1 MIPNEPGDTE
11 TNAGLT
17 PGGRPS
23 GFALPRSARVRATKD
38 IRALFVRGKRRRT
51 DHLDVFFLPSP
62 VSRPRWGMVVP
73 KHGHDIVERNR
84 VRRRLREIGRTAV
97 IPRLWDDDRPLD
109 VLVRARREAY
119 DAGYAELKQELSEV
133 TEELCSGRSSSR

>member
-1 MIPNEPGDTE
+1 VDANEPGEAKTD
-11 TNAGLT
+11 AGSAR
-17 PGGRPS
+17 GEAPS
-23 GFALPRSARVRATKD
+23 GFALPRSARVRSTKD

-51 DHLDVFFLPSP
+51 DHLDVFFLTSP

-73 KHGHDIVERNR
+73 KHGREIVERNR
-84 VRRRLREIGRTAV
+84 VRRRLREIGRTEV
-97 IPRLWDDDRPLD
+97 VPRLWEAGRSLD

-119 DAGYAELKQELSEV
+119 DVEYAELRKELTEV

>member
-1 MIPNEPGDTE
+1 MNPNGPGETE
-11 TNAGLT
+11 TDPGAT
-17 PGGRPS
+17 PGERPS
-23 GFALPRSARVRATKD
+23 GFALPRSARVRSTKD

-51 DHLDVFFLPSP
+51 DHLDVFFLTSP

-73 KHGHDIVERNR
+73 KHGRDIVDRNR
-84 VRRRLREIGRTAV
+84 VRRRLREIGRTEV
-97 IPRLWDDDRPLD
+97 VPRLWEAGRPLD

-119 DAGYAELKQELSEV
+119 DAGYSALKKELTEV

>member
-1 MIPNEPGDTE
+1 MDPNGPGEADAE
-11 TNAGLT
+11 AT
-17 PGGRPS
+17 PGERPP
-23 GFALPRSARVRATKD
+23 GFALPRAARVRSTKD

-51 DHLDVFFLPSP
+51 DHLDVFFLTSP

-73 KHGHDIVERNR
+73 KHGRDIVERNR
-84 VRRRLREIGRTAV
+84 VRRRLREIGRTEV
-97 IPRLWDDDRPLD
+97 VPRLWEAGRSLD

-119 DAGYAELKQELSEV
+119 DAGYAELKKELTEV